1 MERVYDMNKIGT
13 FIKIKRLEKD
23 YSISTLSKNICSS
36 STLSKIE
43 NNQIITN
50 DEVLNQ
56 LLKRLG
62 IVDVSVIIEN
72 SKKIEDLTNTFWT
85 QLRLNIV
92 TFIIQ

>member
-72 SKKIEDLTNTFWT
+72 SKK
-85 QLRLNIV
+85 
-92 TFIIQ
+92 

>member
-1 MERVYDMNKIGT
+1 M
-13 FIKIKRLEKD
+13 
-23 YSISTLSKNICSS
+23 
-36 STLSKIE
+36 
-43 NNQIITN
+43 
-50 DEVLNQ
+50 LNQ

-92 TFIIQ
+92 NDTIYNKMEESKTLYENSFYILFHII

>member
-50 DEVLNQ
+50 DGVLNQ

-72 SKKIEDLTNTFWT
+72 SKK
-85 QLRLNIV
+85 
-92 TFIIQ
+92 

>member
-62 IVDVSVIIEN
+62 IVDVSVIIQN
-72 SKKIEDLTNTFWT
+72 SKK
-85 QLRLNIV
+85 
-92 TFIIQ
+92 